1 MQVVVVVSSA
11 SVYVDDTAL
20 GAAGDRGEPDAATA
34 RTGGDRRPQGEHYGP
49 QKVGCERALRDIR
62 RDTALILAGS

>member
-34 RTGGDRRPQGEHYGP
+34 RTGGDRRP
-49 QKVGCERALRDIR
+49 R
-62 RDTALILAGS
+62 